1 MNKQLICA
9 AVVTIFGLS
18 LIGCGVSGSSNPKTA
33 SARVESTTT
42 SMTKKK
48 IPVATVTTT
57 TTETTT
63 TTTTVETTT
72 TVTTAEVTTNNTP
85 DPLSDKQLRYV
96 ATQLGVPE
104 DMQLTY
110 TQSSPTYWDSAEM
123 WITYV
128 NVYQNGVSIASAGV
142 NAYTGLP
149 ERSIQMYYPP
159 YDSSESNWGDGDNNR
174 DPEEINGDSSDYWS
188 PYDDTPNVYCPSC
201 GYGWFTTGVGDEGF
215 VCPSCGYNWYP
226 YSN

>member
-1 MNKQLICA
+1 MNRQLVCA
-9 AVVTIFGLS
+9 AVVTVFGLL
-18 LIGCGVSGSSNPKTA
+18 LIGCGTSGASSSKTA
-33 SARVESTTT
+33 SVKIESSTTT
-42 SMTKKK
+42 MLKKT
-48 IPVATVTTT
+48 IPVASATT

-63 TTTTVETTT
+63 TTTTIETTT
-72 TVTTAEVTTNNTP
+72 TVTTTEVTTTNTP
-85 DPLSDKQLRYV
+85 GALSDKQLRYV

-110 TQSSPTYWDSAEM
+110 TQSSPTYWDSAEL

-142 NAYTGLP
+142 NSYTGLP

-174 DPEEINGDSSDYWS
+174 DPEEINGDSSEYWS

>member
-1 MNKQLICA
+1 MNRQLVCV
-9 AVVTIFGLS
+9 AVVTVFGLS

-33 SARVESTTT
+33 SVKIESSTTT
-42 SMTKKK
+42 MLKKT
-48 IPVATVTTT
+48 IPVATATTT

-63 TTTTVETTT
+63 TTTAVETTIST
-72 TVTTAEVTTNNTP
+72 TTEVTTNNTP
-85 DPLSDKQLRYV
+85 GALSDKQLRYV

-104 DMQLTY
+104 DIQLTY
-110 TQSSPTYWDSAEM
+110 TQSSPTYWDSAEL

-142 NAYTGLP
+142 NSYTGLP

-159 YDSSESNWGDGDNNR
+159 YDSSESNLGDGDDNR
-174 DPEEINGDSSDYWS
+174 DPEEINGDSSEYWS

-201 GYGWFTTGVGDEGF
+201 GYGWFTTGVGDKGF

>member
-9 AVVTIFGLS
+9 TVVTAFGLYAV
-18 LIGCGVSGSSNPKTA
+18 GCGVSNTSGTRTA
-33 SARVESTTT
+33 SVKIESTMTT
-42 SMTKKK
+42 MMKKT
-48 IPVATVTTT
+48 IPVATTTTTTTEITTSTTIT

-63 TTTTVETTT
+63 TE
-72 TVTTAEVTTNNTP
+72 ATTNTP
-85 DPLSDKQLRYV
+85 GALSDKQLRYV

-110 TQSSPTYWDSAEM
+110 TQSNPTYWDSAEL

-142 NAYTGLP
+142 NSYTGLP

-174 DPEEINGDSSDYWS
+174 DPEEINGDSSEYWS

-201 GYGWFTTGVGDEGF
+201 GYGWFTTGAGDEGF

>member
-1 MNKQLICA
+1 MNRQLVCA
-9 AVVTIFGLS
+9 VVVTIFGLS
-18 LIGCGVSGSSNPKTA
+18 LIGCGTSGASSSKTA
-33 SARVESTTT
+33 SVKIESATTT
-42 SMTKKK
+42 IPKKT
-48 IPVATVTTT
+48 IPVATATT

-63 TTTTVETTT
+63 TTTTVETTIST
-72 TVTTAEVTTNNTP
+72 TTEVTTNNTP
-85 DPLSDKQLRYV
+85 SALSDKQLRYV

-104 DMQLTY
+104 DIQLTY
-110 TQSSPTYWDSAEM
+110 TQSSPTYWDSAEL

-142 NAYTGLP
+142 NSYTGLP

-159 YDSSESNWGDGDNNR
+159 YDSSESNWGDGDDNR
-174 DPEEINGDSSDYWS
+174 DLEEINGDSSEYWS
-188 PYDDTPNVYCPSC
+188 PYDDTPNVYCPNC
-201 GYGWFTTGVGDEGF
+201 GYGWFTTGVGDKGF